1 MSDCFLNILNLKKKS
16 NSSLF
21 CYYILLFFLFLGNAT
36 HAQLFVSD
44 SSQLF
49 ISEGALFVV
58 KNGEEEVVLS
68 SQPEKVK
75 MTISQGTTFIH
86 SQEFQNVE
94 IVYVDSIVNSKP
106 LLATRITQ
114 EKKTISKKEYAKEEA
129 KEQKI
134 KPVHIF
140 KTAPS
145 KNAIGAENAMKWVS
159 ITTTTDLFISKLI
172 LYPFTKRDLISRKC
186 IFINQDVKI
195 NPHWFLN
202 NIWARPPPMYSLT

>member
-94 IVYVDSIVNSKP
+94 IVYLNPKEEPKP
-106 LLATRITQ
+106 ILATSISQ
-114 EKKTISKKEYAKEEA
+114 EKKPPSEIEYAIDDTVKQA
-129 KEQKI
+129 F
-134 KPVHIF
+134 KPVLIF
-140 KTAPS
+140 KTLPGKNSIVAGNVVKLISTTVTNFLIFKHNLYPS
-145 KNAIGAENAMKWVS
+145 AKKEFVS
-159 ITTTTDLFISKLI
+159 IKSIYIKNDA
-172 LYPFTKRDLISRKC
+172 
-186 IFINQDVKI
+186 KI
-195 NPHWFLN
+195 NLNWFLN
-202 NIWARPPPMYSLT
+202 SLWARPPPYSLT